1 MSKLKFK
8 KGDTVQRTEGQ
19 WETVKAGDICTVVSA
34 DWNGL
39 TLLGHSGVYDEEM
52 FHKVVLA
59 PVESKKITVDVCHR
73 LVAYDCE
80 ISGLQ
85 ARLDNL
91 REDYE
96 RQLSQL
102 EGSIS
107 TLTFEMETLK
117 SEYNVEE

>member
-19 WETVKAGDICTVVSA
+19 WETVKAGDICTVTSA
-34 DWNGL
+34 NWNGL
-39 TLLGHSGVYDEEM
+39 TLLGHSGVYDEQM

-80 ISGLQ
+80 IGGLQ

-91 REDYE
+91 REE
-96 RQLSQL
+96 FQRQLSQL
-102 EGSIS
+102 EGTID
-107 TLTFEMETLK
+107 TVTAEMFALK
-117 SEYNVEE
+117 SEYNVE

>member
-34 DWNGL
+34 DWNGI
-39 TLLGHSGVYDEEM
+39 TLLGHSGIYDEEM

-59 PVESKKITVDVCHR
+59 PVESKKITVDICHQ

-80 ISGLQ
+80 LGSLQ
-85 ARLDNL
+85 AQLDNL
-91 REDYE
+91 HENYQNQVD
-96 RQLSQL
+96 QL
-102 EGSIS
+102 EDTIS
-107 TLTFEMETLK
+107 KLVTEMTELK
-117 SEYNVEE
+117 SEYNVE